1 MTKCHLVCDAGGLSL
16 KCLSLLTSTCFFHI
30 LARSATKNKPFIT
43 PINGEDMNNQARRR
57 RFFDKV
63 RETMDWEERKAA
75 LNQRF
80 LAAFEHAYKNSR
92 AYGEIFQ
99 SHGIELRDIHK
110 PDDLQKVPILRMNDL
125 VERQKQKPPFGGFD
139 TIDPSRIRRIYVNPG
154 LIWQPGE
161 WDYEDTSWAEALC
174 GVGFKAG
181 DRIIN
186 TFNYHMWPIGF
197 MLDESVKMI
206 GATVIPMGVGN
217 TLVQVN
223 VMQVLKV
230 NGFMGTPS
238 FLMTLAQRAEGMG
251 LDLKRDLYLETALV
265 SAEMLSESLRSRIQG
280 KLETAVRQVY
290 GTVFLGCVGY
300 ECEYLTGL
308 HVPDNM
314 LVEVVDPQTGKQ
326 MEPGAAGEIVVTS
339 FNMSYP
345 MIRMATGDLSMFARE
360 SCPCGR
366 TGPILKKILGRID
379 QASKVRGTFI
389 HPWQADEVISRHPDV
404 FKYQVVI
411 TRENHKDVMTFV
423 VELKEEIPR
432 PEVLRGRIERDIKEF
447 LTVKG
452 VVQIVPRGTIPDLHK
467 KIEDRRTWD

>member
-1 MTKCHLVCDAGGLSL
+1 
-16 KCLSLLTSTCFFHI
+16 
-30 LARSATKNKPFIT
+30 
-43 PINGEDMNNQARRR
+43 MNNQAGKT
-57 RFFDKV
+57 RFFNKE
-63 RETMDWEERKAA
+63 RETQDWQERKTK
-75 LNQRF
+75 LKQRF
-80 LAAFEHAYKNSR
+80 LKTFEHAYKNSK
-92 AYGEIFQ
+92 AYGEIFR
-99 SHGIELRDIHK
+99 SHGIELRDIRELE
-110 PDDLQKVPILRMNDL
+110 DLQKIPILRMNDL
-125 VERQKQKPPFGGFD
+125 VEKQKKDAPFGGFD
-139 TIDPSRIRRIYVNPG
+139 TIDPSKIRRIYVNPG

-161 WDYEDTSWAEALC
+161 WDYQDTSWAEALS

-223 VMQVLKV
+223 VMQMLKV

-238 FLMTLAQRAEGMG
+238 FLMTLAQRAEGTG
-251 LDLKRDLYLETALV
+251 LDLKKDLYLETALV
-265 SAEMLSESLRSRIQG
+265 SAEMLSESLRTRIQS
-280 KLETAVRQVY
+280 KLEMVVRQVY
-290 GTVFLGCVGY
+290 GTVFLGCIGY
-300 ECEYLTGL
+300 ECAHLSGL

-326 MEPGAAGEIVVTS
+326 VEQGAAGEIVVTT
-339 FNMSYP
+339 FNVSYP
-345 MIRMATGDLSMFARE
+345 MIRMATGDLSMLAGK

-366 TGPILKKILGRID
+366 TGLMLKKILGRID
-379 QASKVRGTFI
+379 QASKVRGTFV
-389 HPWQADEVISRHPDV
+389 HPWQADEVISRHPEV

-423 VELKEEIPR
+423 VELKEEISR

-467 KIEDRRTWD
+467 KIDDRRKWD